1 MPEQGRAPPRYIE
14 QRLEQLEQ
22 SNEELLGLVTAL
34 TAVTT
39 ALAATHPK
47 RSILHDALARA
58 APGVRA
64 ATQAHGMSERT
75 QTVLDAFTNLLH
87 QTLTEP
93 EPEQLDE
100 AKQVIQAFLQ
110 HPSDDEFDDHD
121 DDPQD

>member
-1 MPEQGRAPPRYIE
+1 MPDHGRPGHRYIE
-14 QRLEQLEQ
+14 ERLAQLEQ

-39 ALAATHPK
+39 ALAATHPH
-47 RSILHDALARA
+47 RTVLHEALARA
-58 APGVRA
+58 APGIRE

-75 QTVLDAFTNLLH
+75 QMVLEAFTNLLH

-93 EPEQLDE
+93 EPAQLDE

-110 HPSDDEFDDHD
+110 SPPGDDHRD
-121 DDPQD
+121 FPES

>member
-1 MPEQGRAPPRYIE
+1 MPDHGRPSPRYIE
-14 QRLEQLEQ
+14 ERLELLEQ

-39 ALAATHPK
+39 ALAATHPQ
-47 RSILHDALARA
+47 RAVLHDALARA

-75 QTVLDAFTNLLH
+75 QLVLESFTNLLH

-93 EPEQLDE
+93 EPAQLDE

-110 HPSDDEFDDHD
+110 SPPGDG
-121 DDPQD
+121 PQDPD